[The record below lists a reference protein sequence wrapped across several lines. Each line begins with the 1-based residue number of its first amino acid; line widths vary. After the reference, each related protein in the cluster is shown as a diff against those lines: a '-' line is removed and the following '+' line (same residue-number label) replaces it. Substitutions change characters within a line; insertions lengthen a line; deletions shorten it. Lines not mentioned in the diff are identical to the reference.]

1 MTSMNMN
8 ARATAVK
15 PEDSETLVKCHEGL
29 VHSIAKQYLGR
40 GLPWEDLLQE
50 ARIGLVMAIR
60 GFDAS
65 RGARFSTYA
74 TRAIHRHLYRAL
86 HYQGPV
92 LSIPDYAPLHAR
104 YALTNRAVSL
114 DSLQS
119 TGRPVAEIIGDSSQQ
134 IEAEVLERIVTK
146 HLLQRLRPQYR
157 QVLEL
162 LYGMDGQGERTC
174 AEVARIIGCSRER
187 IRQIEESALAELR
200 SVITEE

>member
-1 MTSMNMN
+1 MNINTS
-8 ARATAVK
+8 ATAAK
-15 PEDSETLVKCHEGL
+15 PEDTDTLVKCHEGL
-29 VHSIAKQYLGR
+29 VRSIAKQYLGR

-50 ARIGLVMAIR
+50 ARIGLVKAIR

-65 RGARFSTYA
+65 RGLAFSTYA

-104 YALTNRAVSL
+104 DAVTNRAISL
-114 DSLQS
+114 DSLHS
-119 TGRPVAEIIGDSSQQ
+119 TGQPVAEVIEDSSQQ
-134 IEAEVLERIVTK
+134 IEAEVLKRIETE
-146 HLLQRLRPQYR
+146 HLLQRLRPQHR

-162 LYGMDGQGERTC
+162 LYGMDGQGKRTYR
-174 AEVARIIGCSRER
+174 EVARIVGYSAEW
-187 IRQIEESALAELR
+187 IRQIEKSALAELR